1 MTHNGS
7 KKCNFW
13 WLEWNNYFVKKKK
26 VWPILIK
33 LFQSLTISWAANE
46 WMLWRKRDSLTN
58 DIWINKRGLF
68 LLWKSFYEFQ
78 FLLILMSN
86 YDHIWNI
93 IQMFSFYE
101 RFFFWFCGLYVLPPL
116 TGCCCCCC
124 SRLSLSQK
132 WHIWLSLNSCWK
144 SLFLLN
150 EMKIPKFE
158 SHW

>member
-33 LFQSLTISWAANE
+33 LFHSLTISWAVNE

-101 RFFFWFCGLYVLPPL
+101 RIFFLVLWVI
-116 TGCCCCCC
+116 
-124 SRLSLSQK
+124 RAAAVD
-132 WHIWLSLNSCWK
+132 WL
-144 SLFLLN
+144 LLLLQPF
-150 EMKIPKFE
+150 IVVPKMA
-158 SHW
+158 HLIIVK